1 MLVLKKLLNGLTM
14 NKITI
19 IIDAKEH
26 RQIVL
31 VWSLYSEILFE
42 FIIILLYYY
51 IIIIIYF
58 LRSSNYFYMLKIFYV
73 FIICLSIKHVKTIIL
88 GQKIDQ
94 GNIIE
99 FLQKKTI
106 KLAMVC

>member
-1 MLVLKKLLNGLTM
+1 MIKANSFINMLVLKKLLNGLTM

-51 IIIIIYF
+51 
-58 LRSSNYFYMLKIFYV
+58 NNIF
-73 FIICLSIKHVKTIIL
+73 F
-88 GQKIDQ
+88 
-94 GNIIE
+94 
-99 FLQKKTI
+99 
-106 KLAMVC
+106 A